1 MLSDVRFS
9 PKAEIPTI
17 LTFYRLRIIYFYV
30 GPHRSRP
37 ASFRH
42 IAQALHLA
50 RASGRGLLAKCHRSP
65 QVQT

>member
-1 MLSDVRFS
+1 MLSAADDLDFLQ
-9 PKAEIPTI
+9 AQDH
-17 LTFYRLRIIYFYV
+17 LFYV